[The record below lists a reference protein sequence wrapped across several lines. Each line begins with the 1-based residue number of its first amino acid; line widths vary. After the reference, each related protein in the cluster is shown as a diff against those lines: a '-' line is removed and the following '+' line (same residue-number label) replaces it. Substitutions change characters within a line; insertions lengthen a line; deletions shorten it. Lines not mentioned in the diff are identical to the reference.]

1 MCKWELRV
9 VSYPRCR
16 QNQSHMNCCRV
27 FHGYRDANCD
37 SGNPHAPRK
46 STTTVLDRTFNKEQT
61 NSTSNRCSSDPCSA
75 VTPRLISRIVFN
87 ENNLRA
93 MQLLSVSERTTRRAS
108 SLIWLLLT
116 KVARPPPLWG
126 MIELF
131 SLAAIWQQLCG
142 VLPWVECSR
151 KTASS
156 CFLHQCT
163 AHA

>member
-1 MCKWELRV
+1 MCA
-9 VSYPRCR
+9 
-16 QNQSHMNCCRV
+16 QCCAISTVRAASV
-27 FHGYRDANCD
+27 AAESVRSISCTRKHANCD
-37 SGNPHAPRK
+37 SSKSHVPRK
-46 STTTVLDRTFNKEQT
+46 PTTTVLDRAFNKEQK

-75 VTPRLISRIVFN
+75 VTPRLINRIVFN
-87 ENNLRA
+87 EKISGA
-93 MQLLSVSERTTRRAS
+93 TQLLSVSERTTRRAS

-116 KVARPPPLWG
+116 KVGRPLPLRG